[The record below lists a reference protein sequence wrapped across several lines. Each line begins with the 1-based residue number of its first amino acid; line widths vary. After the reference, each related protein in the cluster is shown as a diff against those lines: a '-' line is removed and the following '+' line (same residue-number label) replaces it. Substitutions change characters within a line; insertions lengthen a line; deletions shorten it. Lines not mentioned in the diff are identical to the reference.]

1 MTVDGVPEE
10 LMLET
15 LDEIP
20 INSSDQNNSGSS
32 SKTSSQRLKAT
43 EQGHV
48 TTTMPGVIVD
58 VLVSEGDQVKAGT
71 ALIITQAM
79 KMETEIQAPISGI
92 IKAIHISKGDT
103 VNPDECLIEI
113 TTES

>member
-15 LDEIP
+15 LDEIL
-20 INSSDQNNSGSS
+20 INPSDQDKQSNIAQN
-32 SKTSSQRLKAT
+32 SSQRLKAS
-43 EQGHV
+43 EPGHV
-48 TTTMPGVIVD
+48 TTTMPGIIVD
-58 VLVSEGDQVKAGT
+58 VLVKEGDKVEAGA

-79 KMETEIQAPISGI
+79 KMETEIQAPISGT
-92 IKAIHISKGDT
+92 IKAIHISNGDS

-113 TTES
+113 AKD